1 MTALSIQPPFP
12 IITDIDGQP
21 LEDGYIWIGVAN
33 LPPIGNPI
41 AVYWDA
47 ALTQP
52 AALPVRTRGGYPVN
66 AGTPARLYVNSDYS
80 IQVQNRNGSVVYSA
94 PQATERYGALIISS
108 ADVSF
113 LQAGSGAI
121 VRTAQS
127 KMRDTVSVKDF
138 GAVGDGVADD
148 TVAIQAA
155 IAYCK
160 ANNAKT
166 LTFIGSETYYLGTF
180 PNTTG
185 AVKLTIDFDNFFLDT
200 NNCLFTA
207 TYNSDPSLAAS
218 SKMTLVKVSQAD
230 EVVIGDF
237 RAEADY
243 CERTG
248 TQQGITAILVEN
260 STANSRNLKIGK
272 VSGLR
277 LLSCLTVGSANP
289 ASYRFR
295 SITAERFFND
305 SGYYTVNCADNGDDL
320 VANIYSNNGVR
331 SYFVYGVTGHSVNV
345 YSSNHFKF
353 TDILIKRYEYDTKHI
368 KVFYSCP
375 VDLSSN
381 AAISIEHENAS
392 DNGTI
397 SDVTIDLVVQKSN
410 AANPT
415 INFVSFDAGGTV
427 RTTTKS
433 VTNNITITGSTNSTT
448 PIVIGSTI
456 SGTNGENISRLF
468 IQRSL
473 LAGLT
478 NYKRYIVRDGN
489 TLLARSDAAGAM
501 TLLFNVSEFKFVP
514 CWGLLTV
521 WGGDNPGASSAE
533 YIIRQYFVL
542 FTVPSTGSTV
552 AGTTTTIATQTAGSL
567 GPTITFPNQT
577 NTFNYEVNVNNYT
590 NANRQCQ
597 AELTV
602 FGVK

>member
-1 MTALSIQPPFP
+1 MAVNLSALAGA
-12 IITDIDGQP
+12 GQQFFSDSGVP
-21 LEDGYIWIGVAN
+21 LA
-33 LPPIGNPI
+33 
-41 AVYWDA
+41 
-47 ALTQP
+47 
-52 AALPVRTRGGYPVN
+52 GGKLYSYA
-66 AGTPARLYVNSDYS
+66 AGTTT
-80 IQVQNRNGSVVYSA
+80 
-94 PQATERYGALIISS
+94 PQATYTSASGSTAHTNPIILNS
-108 ADVSF
+108 AGRVATGE
-113 LQAGSGAI
+113 LWLTAGSNYKFALSARTDVLITTWDNITGINGTGITSNASNVTYDPAGAGA
-121 VRTAQS
+121 VATTDQS
-127 KMRDTVSVKDF
+127 KLRESVSVKDF
-138 GAVGDGVADD
+138 GAVGDGVTDD
-148 TVAIQAA
+148 TAAIQAA

-166 LTFIGSETYYLGTF
+166 LTCIGSETYYLGTF

-185 AVKLTIDFDNFFLDT
+185 AVKLEIDFDNFFFDT

-218 SKMTLVKVSQAD
+218 VKMTLIKVHQAS

-237 RAEADY
+237 QAQTDY

-248 TQQGITAILVEN
+248 TQQGVVALWVEN

-272 VSGLR
+272 ISGLR
-277 LLSCLTVGSANP
+277 LLACLTVSSTDP

-295 SITAERFFND
+295 TITAERILND
-305 SGYYTVNCADNGDDL
+305 AGYYTVNCVDNGDDL
-320 VANIYSNNGVR
+320 VANIYTNNGVR

-345 YSSNHFKF
+345 YSANHFKF
-353 TDILIKRYEYDTKHI
+353 TDILIKRYDYDTKHI

-375 VDLSSN
+375 SDLSSS
-381 AAISIEHENAS
+381 ASISIEHQNTS
-392 DNGTI
+392 DNGII

-415 INFVSFDAGGTV
+415 INFSSFDAGGTV
-427 RTTTKS
+427 RTTTSS
-433 VTNNITITGSTNSTT
+433 VTNNIKITGSTNSSLPT
-448 PIVIGSTI
+448 VINSTI

-473 LAGLT
+473 LVGLT

-489 TLLARSDAAGAM
+489 TLMARSDDAGAM

-514 CWGLLTV
+514 NWGLLTV

-552 AGTTTTIATQTAGSL
+552 AGTTTTIATQTAGTL
-567 GPTITFPNQT
+567 GPTVTFPNQT
-577 NTFNYEVNVNNYT
+577 NTFNFEVNVNNYT